1 MEISQLRS
9 FIAVAEAGSY
19 VKASDLLDI
28 PQPTL
33 SRQVRALEV
42 ELRASLFHRHGR
54 GVRLTDRGGK
64 FIDYA
69 RSVVHTVDAAVLSVR
84 GSDAVYTG
92 NLIIGL
98 TPSIGRRLIPELAPR
113 LKARFPA
120 AAIKLTE
127 GLSGGLY
134 DKVLNGQVDFAVVF
148 SPASSPNLR
157 IEPIA
162 TQYLYLVGP
171 RGQAADGTDIPLGEL
186 AELPLILPHS
196 NQWTKPAL
204 ETAAARLGLNLKID
218 LEIDSTAS
226 TIEIVAAGGGYSIM
240 PGNLRSIATLPPLSW
255 RKIVNPSLEPVIS
268 MITPTRQPRTELAV
282 AASVIVKETLMEMQ

>member
-120 AAIKLTE
+120 ASIKLTE

-134 DKVLNGQVDFAVVF
+134 DKVLTGQVDFAVVF
-148 SPASSPNLR
+148 SPASSPNLC

-162 TQYLYLVGP
+162 TQHLYLVGP
-171 RGQAADGTDIPLGEL
+171 RGQADEGADIPLSEL

-226 TIEIVAAGGGYSIM
+226 TIEIVSAGGGYSIM

-282 AASVIVKETLMEMQ
+282 AASAIVKETLMEMQ